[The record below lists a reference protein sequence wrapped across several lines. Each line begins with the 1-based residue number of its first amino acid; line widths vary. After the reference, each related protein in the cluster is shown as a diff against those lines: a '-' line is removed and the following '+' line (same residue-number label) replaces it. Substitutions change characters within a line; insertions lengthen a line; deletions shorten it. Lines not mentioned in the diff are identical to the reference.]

1 VKTRVTV
8 ALLTC
13 ALLAYFWLLGERGL
27 FLVETGTL
35 VGISLGI
42 GVLLLPIIGLVLVV
56 FELRF
61 GAATARLARELAEAG
76 ELPTDSALAHRP
88 SGRVE
93 RASADAYFDT
103 VRTRVEA
110 DEGNWRLWY
119 ELGYA
124 YNLAGDRKRARAAM
138 REAIELS
145 ARSASGPDPRST

>member
-1 VKTRVTV
+1 MKTRITV
-8 ALLTC
+8 AVLTF
-13 ALLAYFWLLGERGL
+13 ALVVYFWLLGQRGFYL
-27 FLVETGTL
+27 LETGTV

-42 GVLLLPIIGLVLVV
+42 GVLILPVIGVVLVV

-61 GAATARLARELAEAG
+61 GAATARLARRLAQDD
-76 ELPTDSALAHRP
+76 ELPDDEGLTRRP
-88 SGRVE
+88 SGRIE
-93 RASADAYFDT
+93 RASADAYFET

-138 REAIELS
+138 RTAIEL
-145 ARSASGPDPRST
+145 AGR

>member
-1 VKTRVTV
+1 MRARVVV
-8 ALLTC
+8 AVLTA
-13 ALLAYFWLLGERGL
+13 ALVAYFLLLGQRGIYL
-27 FLVETGTL
+27 LQLGTA
-35 VGISLGI
+35 VGIGLGI
-42 GVLLLPIIGLVLVV
+42 GVLLLPIIGVVLVV

-61 GAATARLARELAEAG
+61 GAATARLARRLAESD
-76 ELPTDSALAHRP
+76 ELPEDSQLTRRP

-103 VRTRVEA
+103 VRTKVEA

-138 REAIELS
+138 RTAIALAEP
-145 ARSASGPDPRST
+145 A